1 MFDHSAIFVF
11 QHDDEDAV
19 LEALLA
25 ADVDVTEV
33 ENEEGKITVF
43 TPPTEY
49 AKAKQALTDSFAEI
63 DFEMDEI
70 QFLPKGATKITGDD
84 VGLMEKFL
92 DMLNELDDV
101 QNVYH
106 DAEF

>member
-1 MFDHSAIFVF
+1 
-11 QHDDEDAV
+11 V
-19 LEALLA
+19 LEALLN

-33 ENEEGKITVF
+33 ENEGGKITVF
-43 TPPTEY
+43 TPP
-49 AKAKQALTDSFAEI
+49 ADSFKAKQALADAFGEI
-63 DFEMDEI
+63 EYEVDEV
-70 QFLPKGATKITGDD
+70 QFLPRSVKEISGDD
-84 VGLMEKFL
+84 VPMMEKFL

>member
-1 MFDHSAIFVF
+1 M
-11 QHDDEDAV
+11 
-19 LEALLA
+19 
-25 ADVDVTEV
+25 TEI

-49 AKAKQALTDSFAEI
+49 AKAKQAIIGSFGEL
-63 DFEMDEI
+63 DFEVDEI
-70 QFLPKGATKITGDD
+70 QFLPKGVTKISGDD
-84 VGLMEKFL
+84 VVLMDKFL